1 MVQEFGEQ
9 ISACLER
16 ADQCRDAAA
25 SEADERVRQQLQTWN
40 RSGNRS
46 PKAISVSRGSNVSWS
61 LALCRQRSRSC
72 RRTFPRNRGGYFDYE
87 KV

>member
-25 SEADERVRQQLQTWN
+25 SEADERVRQQLLDLEHKWQQVAE
-40 RSGNRS
+40 SY
-46 PKAISVSRGSNVSWS
+46 
-61 LALCRQRSRSC
+61 QR
-72 RRTFPRNRGGYFDYE
+72 F
-87 KV
+87 